1 MNEGR
6 QAVDAVQMQIDT
18 SVPKDQGEVKTRK
31 EALAEQRLDKKG
43 RKAKVEKPFKEFYAL
58 KGF

>member
-1 MNEGR
+1 
-6 QAVDAVQMQIDT
+6 MQIDT

-58 KGF
+58 KGY